1 MQTGRRGNYFWI
13 EDESSSIADLKSSVP
28 EVVLG
33 KYLIVTAID
42 DRPPYFAHRDWFL
55 HDDLALNPS
64 VKSIDDVPTG
74 DRDEWY
80 VFTRA
85 PLLEPFE
92 VFVTT
97 PHFSLKEFDNGR
109 TPSDIEKQ
117 NENDEPSPIIELQ
130 YRFWNQ
136 LELKAV
142 ETYAGFG
149 DQLMVATRNET
160 IFEMLITRLVDTG
173 SRPTRLQN

>member
-1 MQTGRRGNYFWI
+1 MKTGRRGNYFWI
-13 EDESSSIADLKSSVP
+13 EDESASIADLKSKVP

-42 DRPPYFAHRDWFL
+42 ARPPYFAHRDWFL

-64 VKSIDDVPTG
+64 VKSIADVPTG
-74 DRDEWY
+74 VRDEWY

-97 PHFSLKEFDNGR
+97 AEFNLRGFDNMPS
-109 TPSDIEKQ
+109 PSDVDGQQQGEQ
-117 NENDEPSPIIELQ
+117 NPIIELKR
-130 YRFWNQ
+130 RFWDQ

-149 DQLMVATRNET
+149 DQLMVATRNE
-160 IFEMLITRLVDTG
+160 IIYERLITRLGDTE
-173 SRPTRLQN
+173 SSPTRLLN

>member
-1 MQTGRRGNYFWI
+1 MKTGTRGNYFWI
-13 EDESSSIADLKSSVP
+13 EAESAAITDLKCKVP

-42 DRPPYFAHRDWFL
+42 ARPPYFAHRDWFL
-55 HDDLALNPS
+55 HDDIAINPS
-64 VKSIDDVPTG
+64 VKSIVDVPTG

-85 PLLEPFE
+85 PLLDPFE
-92 VFVTT
+92 VFITA
-97 PHFSLKEFDNGR
+97 PQFSLRGDTARTLLDEEGQQNGD
-109 TPSDIEKQ
+109 PNSI
-117 NENDEPSPIIELQ
+117 DELRR
-130 YRFWNQ
+130 RFWDQ

-149 DQLMVATRNET
+149 ADLIVATRKENIYEK
-160 IFEMLITRLVDTG
+160 L
-173 SRPTRLQN
+173 

>member
-1 MQTGRRGNYFWI
+1 METGRRGNYFWI
-13 EDESSSIADLKSSVP
+13 EDERSSIADLKSKLP
-28 EVVLG
+28 EVILG

-42 DRPPYFAHRDWFL
+42 DRPPYFAHQDWFL
-55 HDDLALNPS
+55 HDDIAINPS
-64 VKSIDDVPTG
+64 VKSIVDVPTG

-92 VFVTT
+92 VFITA
-97 PHFSLKEFDNGR
+97 PQFSLRGDTARTLLDEEGQQNGD
-109 TPSDIEKQ
+109 PNSI
-117 NENDEPSPIIELQ
+117 DELRR
-130 YRFWNQ
+130 RFWDQ

-149 DQLMVATRNET
+149 DDLIVATRNEN
-160 IFEMLITRLVDTG
+160 IYEKLITWLGD
-173 SRPTRLQN
+173 S